1 MDGEGAGEGEWE
13 LRGHETSVPNNSSTD
28 TVVPAGP
35 PGHHAMR
42 SSTNSYSVDSEALT
56 SSLRNPQS

>member
-1 MDGEGAGEGEWE
+1 MDGEGVGEGEWE

-35 PGHHAMR
+35 PGR
-42 SSTNSYSVDSEALT
+42 Q
-56 SSLRNPQS
+56 LRGLPPTATV

>member
-1 MDGEGAGEGEWE
+1 MDGEGVGEGEWE

-35 PGHHAMR
+35 PGRHATR
-42 SSTNSYSVDSEALT
+42 SSTNSYSVDSKART